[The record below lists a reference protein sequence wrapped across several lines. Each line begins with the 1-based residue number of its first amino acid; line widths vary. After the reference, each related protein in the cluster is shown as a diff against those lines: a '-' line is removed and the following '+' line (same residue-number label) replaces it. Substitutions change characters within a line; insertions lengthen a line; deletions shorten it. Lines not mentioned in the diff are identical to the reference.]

1 MTDSPTIDIQLSDAD
16 LLRHMRPTILLTDQ
30 FGTILAARGGSGR
43 PLGYLPEQLEGHHG
57 LEFIAAEDHQVMA
70 DMFLGTGDLPIVVSP
85 EPFPLR
91 VVGPDGV
98 TRHWD
103 CVPGGF
109 TEGDEVGWIA
119 TLTCRSEQNVS
130 IDAMES
136 FIGGCS
142 SLEIASVVAARYS
155 TQRDPEWLQAA
166 FVLHRQPAVG
176 DTAPGEWN
184 CMNPNAGREAV
195 LFDAL
200 KECTQDSDAPWH
212 TLQPGT
218 GVILDQL
225 PAALRAA
232 ATSSGLGRCTALTA
246 GLGDVAQL
254 VILRFSNF
262 EYALQG
268 NNLLA
273 DKSVNAVLHRALEVE
288 HSRSLLD
295 QAVRQDPLTGVANR
309 LRFEEVILKVDDASN
324 HGVLF
329 VDIDQFK
336 SVNDTFGHA
345 VGDTALRAV
354 ADRIVRACRPPDLVA
369 RIGGDEFAV
378 ILRDV
383 STEEASQIAQRI
395 RTSMEQPLPG
405 SHGPTSISV
414 TVGIAPPSANVTLT
428 ELVRRAD
435 HAMLARKTTARSHST
450 DD

>member
-1 MTDSPTIDIQLSDAD
+1 MTQNPTIELQISDSD

-43 PLGYLPEQLEGHHG
+43 PLGYLPEELEGHHG
-57 LEFIAAEDHQVMA
+57 LEFIAPEDHQIMT

-85 EPFPLR
+85 EPFPLH

-98 TRHWD
+98 IRHWD

-109 TEGDEVGWIA
+109 TNGDQVGWLA

-136 FIGGCS
+136 FIDGAS
-142 SLEIASVVAARYS
+142 SLEIAEVAARRYS
-155 TQRDPEWLQAA
+155 DTRDPEWRKAA
-166 FVLHRQPAVG
+166 FVLHRAPTVSG
-176 DTAPGEWN
+176 DTPSVGWR
-184 CMNPNAGREAV
+184 CLNPIAGNEQE

-200 KECTQDSDAPWH
+200 LECSQDDDAPWQA
-212 TLQPGT
+212 LKPGT
-218 GVILDQL
+218 GVIVDDL
-225 PAALRAA
+225 PPVLRAA
-232 ATSSGLGRCTALTA
+232 ANRAGLARCTALTA
-246 GLGDVAQL
+246 GLDELAQL

-262 EYALQG
+262 EYELQG

-273 DKSVNAVLHRALEVE
+273 DQSVDAVLHRALEVE
-288 HSRSLLD
+288 HSRRLLD
-295 QAVRQDPLTGVANR
+295 QTVRRDPLTGVANR
-309 LRFEEVILKVDDASN
+309 LRFEEVVLGVEDPAN

-345 VGDTALRAV
+345 IGDATLRAV
-354 ADRIVRACRPPDLVA
+354 AERIVHACRPQDLVA

-383 STEEASQIAQRI
+383 SKEESTQIAQRI
-395 RTSMEQPLPG
+395 RRSMDTPLPG
-405 SHGPTSISV
+405 SAGPDSISV
-414 TVGIAPPSANVTLT
+414 TVGIAPPSSHLSLT
-428 ELVRRAD
+428 ELVRQAD
-435 HAMLARKTTARSHST
+435 HAMLADKNNSAFALE
-450 DD
+450 